1 MSRPGSFPGRL
12 KGWLRSL
19 SVSTNG
25 RASAR
30 PKQTVGPDRDLGSE
44 FERFLRI
51 GDRLERGLEELKDLQ
66 WQIRENET
74 RYRDLLDNQAD
85 VILRRDAEGRLTFV
99 NQAFC
104 RVFGRERAAV
114 LGQPFRPRVF
124 AGDKASPLA
133 PGAAIRHQRY
143 VQEIETAAGLRWF
156 EWEEHAVPAG
166 DGAAAE
172 VQSLGRDITETRR
185 IQAQLTEARRQAE
198 AANRAKSR
206 FLAAM
211 SHEIRTPMNGILGM
225 TGLLG
230 ETELSAEQQTYTRAI
245 DRSARTLLTLID
257 EILDFSKI
265 EADKLVL
272 KSEPLSIE
280 DSVQGVVEL
289 LAPKAYQKGIDIA
302 WAIDP
307 AVPRN
312 LLGDEVRL
320 RQIVTNLVGNALK
333 FTDTGGVLVTVG
345 RLADAARPLTG
356 DEVAVAITVEDSGI
370 GIAPDALPFL
380 FHEFEQAEAAVRRR
394 LGGTGLG
401 LAISRRLAQAMAGDI
416 FVASEPGKGSTFTAV
431 ARLRRASG
439 QAPAAPPAMP
449 ASGRHVL
456 LALDRPIERRAL
468 GLALEGAGV
477 PVEDGTVASAGDLIE
492 AAARAGEPF
501 TTILVDGSL
510 DRATADKLL
519 VRARDAAPGRSVQAV
534 VVLDTSA
541 KSGFPELQSA
551 GFDAYLVRPVRPRS
565 LLACIEAG
573 FAENR
578 EPAPALA
585 PSERRPRTGRA
596 IAVLLVEDNDINA
609 LLARR
614 LLEKDG
620 CTVTTCANGREAVE
634 AFQRILSGTAA
645 PVDLVLMD
653 VHMPVLDGLEAS
665 QAIRR
670 LYVSRTHKCPPI
682 VAVTANAFEEDR
694 RQCLDAG
701 MDDYLTKPF
710 DRDDLNQLLD
720 RWCGDK
726 GRIEAA

>member
-1 MSRPGSFPGRL
+1 VSRPGSLPGRL

-19 SVSTNG
+19 SVSPNG
-25 RASAR
+25 RAAAR
-30 PKQTVGPDRDLGSE
+30 PAPTVGPDRDLDSE

-51 GDRLERGLEELKDLQ
+51 GDRLERGLEDLKDLQ

-104 RVFGRERAAV
+104 RVFGHERAAV
-114 LGQPFRPRVF
+114 LGQPFRPRVSS
-124 AGDKASPLA
+124 GDKASPLA

-156 EWEEHAVPAG
+156 EWEEHAVPAD
-166 DGAAAE
+166 DGAVTE

-185 IQAQLTEARRQAE
+185 VQAQLTEARRQAE

-289 LAPKAYQKGIDIA
+289 LAPKAYSKGIDIA

-307 AVPRN
+307 AVPHS

-320 RQIVTNLVGNALK
+320 RQIVTNLVGNAIK
-333 FTDTGGVLVTVG
+333 FTDAGGVLVTVG
-345 RLADAARPLTG
+345 RLADTAKPLTG

-380 FHEFEQAEAAVRRR
+380 FQEFEQAEAAVRRR

-401 LAISRRLAQAMAGDI
+401 LAISRRLARAMAGDI

-431 ARLRRASG
+431 ARLRRAGDKAS
-439 QAPAAPPAMP
+439 AAPPAMP

-477 PVEDGTVASAGDLIE
+477 PVEDGTVANAGELID

-501 TTILVDGSL
+501 TTILIDGAL
-510 DRATADKLL
+510 DREAAAKLL
-519 VRARDAAPGRSVQAV
+519 ARVQEAAAGQTVQAV

-541 KSGFPELQSA
+541 KGGFPDLQSA
-551 GFDAYLVRPVRPRS
+551 GFEAYLVRPVRPRS

-573 FAENR
+573 FAEPR
-578 EPAPALA
+578 EPAPAVA
-585 PSERRPRTGRA
+585 PRERTPRMGKA
-596 IAVLLVEDNDINA
+596 ISVLLVEDNDINA

-614 LLEKDG
+614 LLEKAG
-620 CTVTTCANGREAVE
+620 CNVRSCVNGREAVE
-634 AFQRILSGTAA
+634 AFQRILGGADT

-665 QAIRR
+665 RAIRR
-670 LYVSRTHKCPPI
+670 LHVSRAIKCPPI

-710 DRDDLNQLLD
+710 DRDDLDRLLD

-726 GRIEAA
+726 DRTEAA